1 MILTKCPHCQT
12 ENPETAQYCAECG
25 ILLEP
30 AGKAGPA
37 QPKHVSTPREGL
49 VLGSTFA
56 QRYRIKAELGQGS
69 LGKVYRALDMSIERE
84 ILLKLI
90 KPEISL
96 DQQNLERFSQ
106 ELKTARKIV
115 HKNVA
120 RMFDLSEAEG
130 TFYIT
135 TEYVEGQD
143 LRTLIRE
150 TKRLKLDKVVALA
163 LQVCEGLAQAHKL
176 GAVHGALN
184 PSAIAVDKEGTAKI
198 LDFGIARAFSTKG
211 YSEVGSPAGPPEYMS
226 PERVEGGAIDQRSDV
241 YSLGIILFEMV
252 TGRVPFEGATPAII
266 AMKHKNEIPK
276 IPREL
281 AAFIPEDLSSLI
293 LKCLEKD
300 KEKRY
305 QTAEGLHADLEKV
318 GHPVQPKETAK
329 PKEHV
334 ISPPKKAAA
343 PKEVKPDIKEGK
355 KEVVPQK
362 APQKYDLKRLLLPA
376 SMGLAVV
383 ILGIVF
389 WVFVLKPSK
398 AAAPAQA
405 GAEKKSVAILPFED
419 LSPAKDHEYLGDGLA
434 ETLID
439 ALAGIDGLW
448 VPARNS
454 SFSFKGKTRNPRE
467 VGQKLGVEHVLEA
480 SIQVIQEELLIR
492 AKLIRVKDGAPIWS
506 NQYDRNREDLFA
518 LQEEIGRAVIKVLE
532 VRLPSEKAGS
542 LITDSTK
549 DVAAYDLYL
558 EGRFLWNKGGETNL
572 EQAVEYFQKAA
583 EKDPGY
589 ALAYVGLADVYTVL
603 GSNFNW
609 PSGPTFIKARL
620 ATVKALELAP
630 NLAEAH
636 TTLGVI
642 KANLDWDFAAAEREF
657 KEAIRLKPNYV
668 LGRQWYAVFLSNQG
682 RHDEAFLEIRL
693 CQKFD
698 PLSPDIDANVGALLY
713 FARQYDQA
721 VQELR
726 QAAKKNPAFFVNYY
740 YLGLVYIQMD
750 QKEDAVKS
758 FVRAEDLGGEPLEMS
773 LRRAYVYA
781 LQGRRSEVGK
791 ILTEAIKTSS
801 QAYVSQVSIATVYA
815 ALGEKEQV
823 LACLDKAFTARDSK
837 LVFLKV
843 HPMFD
848 SVRRDL
854 RFVRLLQKIGLEK

>member
-1 MILTKCPHCQT
+1 MILTRCPHCQT

-37 QPKHVSTPREGL
+37 QPRHVPSPREGL
-49 VLGSTFA
+49 VIGSTFA
-56 QRYRIKAELGQGS
+56 QRYKIRAELGQGS
-69 LGKVYRALDMSIERE
+69 LGKVYRALDMSLERE
-84 ILLKLI
+84 IVLKLL
-90 KPEISL
+90 KPEISS
-96 DQQNLERFSQ
+96 DRQNLERFSQ

-120 RMFDLSEAEG
+120 RMFDFSEAEG
-130 TFYIT
+130 TSCIT

-143 LRTLIRE
+143 LKTLIRE
-150 TKRLKLDKVVALA
+150 KKIPKIDQTVALA
-163 LQVCEGLAQAHKL
+163 MQVCEGLAQAHKL

-184 PSAIAVDKEGTAKI
+184 PSAIAVDKEGTARI
-198 LDFGIARAFSTKG
+198 LDFGIARAFFTKG
-211 YSEVGSPAGPPEYMS
+211 FSEAGSPAGPPEYMS
-226 PERVEGGAIDQRSDV
+226 PERVEGRAIDQRSDV

-266 AMKHKNEIPK
+266 AMKHKNEIPR

-305 QTAEGLHADLEKV
+305 QTAEGLYADLEKL
-318 GHPVQPKETAK
+318 GKPIPPKETVK
-329 PKEHV
+329 PKERA
-334 ISPPKKAAA
+334 ISTPGKAA
-343 PKEVKPDIKEGK
+343 PQEVKPDIKEEK
-355 KEVVPQK
+355 KEAVPQK
-362 APQKYDLKRLLLPA
+362 APQKYDIKRLLLPA
-376 SMGLAVV
+376 SAGLAVV

-398 AAAPAQA
+398 AAAPTQA

-439 ALAGIDGLW
+439 TLAGIDGLW

-454 SFSFKGKTRNPRE
+454 SFSFKGKTRNSSE
-467 VGQKLGVEHVLEA
+467 VGQKLGVEHVLEG
-480 SIQVIQEELLIR
+480 SIRVVQEELLIT
-492 AKLIRVKDGAPIWS
+492 AKLIRVKDGAPVWS
-506 NQYDRNREDLFA
+506 NQYDRNKEDIFA
-518 LQEEIGRAVIKVLE
+518 LQEEIGRAVIKALAFK
-532 VRLPSEKAGS
+532 LPAEKAGY
-542 LITDSTK
+542 LIMDSTK
-549 DVAAYDLYL
+549 NVAAYDLYL
-558 EGRFLWNKGGETNL
+558 QGRFLWNKGGKTNL

-583 EKDPGY
+583 EKDSGY
-589 ALAYVGLADVYTVL
+589 ALAYVGLADAYTVL

-609 PSGPTFIKARL
+609 PSEPTFTKARL

-668 LGRQWYAVFLSNQG
+668 LARQWYAVFLSNQG
-682 RHDEAFLEIRL
+682 RHDKAFSEIRL
-693 CQKFD
+693 CQKLD
-698 PLSPDIDANVGALLY
+698 PLSPGIDANVGALLY

-726 QAAKKNPAFFVNYY
+726 QAAKRNPSYFVNYY
-740 YLGLVYIQMD
+740 YLGLIYIQVD
-750 QKEDAVKS
+750 QKEEAIKS
-758 FVRAEDLGGEPLEMS
+758 FERAEELGGEPLDMS

-781 LQGRRSEVGK
+781 LQGRRREVGR
-791 ILTEAIKTSS
+791 ILTEAIRVSS
-801 QAYVSQVSIATVYA
+801 QAYVSEVSIATVYA

-823 LACLDKAFTARDSK
+823 FACLDKAFTARDSK

-854 RFVRLLQKIGLEK
+854 RFARLLQKIGLEK